1 MRNSI
6 EIEFKT
12 KLSQKKYEELLQKLE
27 LNDKIFPQTNF
38 YFDTINGDLERQK
51 IVLRIRKKEKYKL
64 TSKMT
69 NPNDL
74 DSTLETHLE
83 LTDSEAID
91 MLKNGFNASIIN
103 LNYDVINICT
113 LTTYRAKM
121 PFLNGVLFLDKSEY
135 NGITDYELEFE
146 ANSHDTATYDFNTIL
161 KKFDIKYEKSIS
173 KFKRCW
179 LTRNK

>member
-12 KLSQKKYEELLQKLE
+12 KLSQEKYEELLQKLE

-103 LNYDVINICT
+103 LNYDCVWKKTEKQCREKVHT
-113 LTTYRAKM
+113 EEVEAMGFSTEWPKSRLDSFFFRSSPSYRVQ
-121 PFLNGVLFLDKSEY
+121 LSNL
-135 NGITDYELEFE
+135 
-146 ANSHDTATYDFNTIL
+146 
-161 KKFDIKYEKSIS
+161 
-173 KFKRCW
+173 
-179 LTRNK
+179 